1 MVGWH
6 HQINGYELSKLFDG
20 KGQGALACCSPLGH
34 KELDLTEQLS
44 KNLSRHRS
52 FVWEW
57 GRVYEGEAGLHQTP
71 PLAADQREPL
81 ARKRVS
87 RWGKELSLVGHIF
100 P

>member
-1 MVGWH
+1 MVGWR

-52 FVWEW
+52 FFGSGGGCMRAKQVS
-57 GRVYEGEAGLHQTP
+57 TK
-71 PLAADQREPL
+71 PLLLQQIRGSPWLERGCPGG
-81 ARKRVS
+81 VNS
-87 RWGKELSLVGHIF
+87 C